1 MRLKRKCSVLFCY
14 VIYWEYVS
22 TKQIDHNSIKTIHE
36 QSGLNQHFNIREEQ
50 KFMFTT
56 FLKML
61 QNISNFWVEINFSKV
76 LIINFEK
83 YMMLIVKNYMIIIS
97 ETISL

>member
-1 MRLKRKCSVLFCY
+1 
-14 VIYWEYVS
+14 
-22 TKQIDHNSIKTIHE
+22 
-36 QSGLNQHFNIREEQ
+36 
-50 KFMFTT
+50 
-56 FLKML
+56 ML

-97 ETISL
+97 ETISLWTLIAMQ